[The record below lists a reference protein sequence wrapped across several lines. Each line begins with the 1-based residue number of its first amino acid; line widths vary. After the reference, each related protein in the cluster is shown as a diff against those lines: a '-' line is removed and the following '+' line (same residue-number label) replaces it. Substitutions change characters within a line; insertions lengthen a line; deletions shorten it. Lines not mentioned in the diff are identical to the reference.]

1 MERIKTLSKDYAA
14 FLAHTPTPKK
24 KKKFYKK
31 AFKIR
36 LKMKIILKIVMQ
48 NFIILVTL

>member
-14 FLAHTPTPKK
+14 FLAHTPP

>member
-14 FLAHTPTPKK
+14 FLAHTP
-24 KKKFYKK
+24 KKKFYQK

-36 LKMKIILKIVMQ
+36 LKMKIILKILMQ

>member
-1 MERIKTLSKDYAA
+1 MERIKTLSKDNAA
-14 FLAHTPTPKK
+14 FLAHTPPQ

>member
-1 MERIKTLSKDYAA
+1 MERMKTLSKDYAA
-14 FLAHTPTPKK
+14 FLAHTPPPQ

>member
-14 FLAHTPTPKK
+14 FLAHTPPP

>member
-14 FLAHTPTPKK
+14 FLAHP